1 MIELT
6 PNVGLWNIR
15 LGDSEAEVRQAL
27 LDEGWAFDE
36 SLDPYRWEL
45 KDPWCTL
52 SFANDPAK
60 RLVQI
65 SSMCE
70 TAEVYG
76 RSLVGMKLHEALRAL
91 NISRFDDT
99 VWSVGEVE
107 VDFAGGKPFVDSDQR
122 AKRPGES
129 VLHCGTLWIKS
140 LGLGLSLYAAEI
152 EALAIRE
159 LKYVPRIGYGPLDEQ
174 TFDAARDPQTPA
186 ALIESSRP
194 ATWRKLLAQIP
205 FRALLGLATLVTAA
219 VLAWVI
225 YTMVT
230 DFQSWLEATPVTGR
244 VVALKPEGP
253 FPDEIVVEYSL
264 PDEQQGLATIPC
276 QYTTARKL
284 DQEVEVV
291 YRSSNPAV
299 AMTRLQARDHFS
311 SLSMNWLIYTI
322 PLFSLQLL
330 WLFPSL
336 RRRGKKG

>member
-1 MIELT
+1 MFELT

-27 LDEGWAFDE
+27 RDEGLQWDE
-36 SLDPYRWEL
+36 SLDPFRWEL

-52 SFANDPAK
+52 SFANDPTK

-70 TAEVYG
+70 TAEVYC
-76 RSLVGMKLHEALRAL
+76 RSLVGLKLHEALRAL

-107 VDFAGGKPFVDSDQR
+107 IDFADGKPFVDSDQR
-122 AKRPGES
+122 AERPGES

-186 ALIESSRP
+186 ALLQSHQP
-194 ATWRKLLAQIP
+194 AAWRKLVTQIP
-205 FRALLGLATLVTAA
+205 FRALLGLATLVTGA

-230 DFQSWLEATPVTGR
+230 DYQSWLEATPVTGK
-244 VVALKPEGP
+244 VVALQPEGP
-253 FPDEIVVEYSL
+253 IPHEIVVEYPL
-264 PDEQQGLATIPC
+264 PDAQRARTTIPLA
-276 QYTTARKL
+276 YTTVREL
-284 DQEVEVV
+284 GEEVEVV
-291 YRSSNPAV
+291 YRPSNPAV

-311 SLSMNWLIYTI
+311 SLSMNWLLIVPI
-322 PLFSLQLL
+322 FGWELL
-330 WLFPSL
+330 CLFPNY
-336 RRRGKKG
+336 RQRWKKG